1 MRSLICLEVICD
13 GLPETVGGLIRL
25 HSEVEDLI
33 SDRAVQPAADAEVR
47 LAPLIGARIGRRS
60 AVDVRE
66 KAELPAQRLKEGLP
80 LGVVRRSEL
89 QLDGDV
95 RLDVDGGI
103 VCRHR
108 IVGDVVEVGE
118 GETDGGGVGG
128 DTGHQQIESVEESDT
143 LGKGDAGVVEMTH
156 NQGDGCVL
164 GSGGEEGR
172 TAREGAAR

>member
-1 MRSLICLEVICD
+1 VEGLTREDGMRSLICLEVICD

-89 QLDGDV
+89 
-95 RLDVDGGI
+95 
-103 VCRHR
+103 
-108 IVGDVVEVGE
+108 
-118 GETDGGGVGG
+118 
-128 DTGHQQIESVEESDT
+128 
-143 LGKGDAGVVEMTH
+143 
-156 NQGDGCVL
+156 
-164 GSGGEEGR
+164 
-172 TAREGAAR
+172 